1 VALALTLTYAGVTE
15 LLSLVH
21 RVAVPVGTPAN
32 RGRRLAILT
41 AATLVLTVVMVGGLL
56 VFTRRAATRA
66 EAAGT
71 PQCNGASSLCDL
83 PLSTAM
89 FPGSHNSM
97 SSALYPGFLF
107 AEQIGTIR
115 DQLDAGV
122 RALFIDTH

>member
-1 VALALTLTYAGVTE
+1 PLWRSAWWCA
-15 LLSLVH
+15 SLVW
-21 RVAVPVGTPAN
+21 
-32 RGRRLAILT
+32 
-41 AATLVLTVVMVGGLL
+41 
-56 VFTRRAATRA
+56 FTRRPATRA

-122 RALFIDTH
+122 RALFIDTHYGIPSSARLP